1 IPSTINIFMS
11 LYSLNRMV
19 FKVSG
24 ALQLPRRKLI
34 VSSGEINLNLVDD
47 TKKENTIFVLMVKES
62 SGSAG
67 GRGGGSGM
75 RKIDRILA
83 FKMIGKSD
91 EQIYETQDSQEIEEF
106 DIPYSAVA
114 MDIVLESGVPS
125 VVQGV
130 IDPDMVN
137 RYLEIIAK

>member
-1 IPSTINIFMS
+1 
-11 LYSLNRMV
+11 MV
-19 FKVSG
+19 FKISEI
-24 ALQLPRRKLI
+24 LQLPRRKLI
-34 VSSGEINLNLVDD
+34 VSSQEINLASVDGVMR
-47 TKKENTIFVLMVKES
+47 ENTIFVLIVKES

-83 FKMIGKSD
+83 FKITGNSD
-91 EQIYETQDSQEIEEF
+91 EKIFETQDSQEIEEF

-130 IDPDMVN
+130 IDPDMVEG
-137 RYLEIIAK
+137 YLELIKNAT

>member
-1 IPSTINIFMS
+1 M
-11 LYSLNRMV
+11 YCLNRMV
-19 FKVSG
+19 FKVSEI
-24 ALQLPRRKLI
+24 LQLPKRKLI
-34 VSSGEINLNLVDD
+34 VSSQEINLTSVDGSMR
-47 TKKENTIFVLMVKES
+47 ENTIFVLMVKES

-75 RKIDRILA
+75 RKIDRIVA
-83 FKMIGKSD
+83 FKINGNSD
-91 EQIYETQDSQEIEEF
+91 EQIYETQDSQEIDEF

-130 IDPDMVN
+130 IDPDMVEG
-137 RYLEIIAK
+137 YLELIKKAT